1 MTFNHSVILGVGFCL
16 FVLSMVK
23 FRLNLIAS
31 LIISVVSAGLVGL
44 ALTEPFY
51 MPPLALLAIGILIVV
66 GLIVSYKVNAFVALI
81 LSAAAVSVLCAPM
94 TAEQLADKGWTEMA
108 IGWRIVRVGEAFGKT
123 AGAIGIVIAMA
134 AIVGKC
140 MMDSGAADRIV
151 RSFLNALGEKRSGI
165 ALSGS
170 GFVLSIPVFFDT
182 VFYLLV
188 PLARSLYRST
198 GKNYVKYVLAI
209 SAGAAVTHTVV
220 PPTPG
225 PLLVADTLGVDI
237 GTMILGGLAV
247 GMPAAMAGLVVAGWM
262 DKNMKINADLSFA
275 EGEARTVKEDKDLPG
290 LIVSLLP
297 IVLPVALI
305 SVNTVTTR
313 LAATND
319 GAADLMPLVGT
330 IGNAN
335 FALIVS
341 AALAI
346 MIYVR
351 QCKPDREKFAAMME
365 DGLGSAGII
374 ILITAAGGAFG
385 AMLKVANVG
394 TAIEGLFSGGGA
406 GLNGIMLLPFAFFV
420 SALLKFAQGSTTV
433 AVITTSGMI
442 AAMITPAD
450 LPFNPVYIATA
461 IGGGGL
467 IGSWMN
473 DSGFWIFSKMGGI
486 SEVDALK
493 TWTPLLCVLG
503 ATMFIVTMILA
514 TVLPMPIGK

>member
-1 MTFNHSVILGVGFCL
+1 
-16 FVLSMVK
+16 
-23 FRLNLIAS
+23 
-31 LIISVVSAGLVGL
+31 
-44 ALTEPFY
+44 
-51 MPPLALLAIGILIVV
+51 
-66 GLIVSYKVNAFVALI
+66 
-81 LSAAAVSVLCAPM
+81 
-94 TAEQLADKGWTEMA
+94 
-108 IGWRIVRVGEAFGKT
+108 
-123 AGAIGIVIAMA
+123 
-134 AIVGKC
+134 
-140 MMDSGAADRIV
+140 
-151 RSFLNALGEKRSGI
+151 
-165 ALSGS
+165 
-170 GFVLSIPVFFDT
+170 
-182 VFYLLV
+182 
-188 PLARSLYRST
+188 
-198 GKNYVKYVLAI
+198 
-209 SAGAAVTHTVV
+209 
-220 PPTPG
+220 
-225 PLLVADTLGVDI
+225 
-237 GTMILGGLAV
+237 GLAV

-450 LPFNPVYIATA
+450 LPFNPVYI
-461 IGGGGL
+461 
-467 IGSWMN
+467 
-473 DSGFWIFSKMGGI
+473 
-486 SEVDALK
+486 
-493 TWTPLLCVLG
+493 
-503 ATMFIVTMILA
+503 
-514 TVLPMPIGK
+514 